1 MFCRQI
7 QLIRQ
12 TVLGMLKKT
21 GYLSAEKGEAK
32 ITQSSLREL
41 CVLRGSAIKLNS
53 DDQLYASR
61 RLA

>member
-21 GYLSAEKGEAK
+21 EHLSAEKGEAK
-32 ITQSSLREL
+32 IAQRSLREL
-41 CVLRGSAIKLNS
+41 CFLRGAAIKLNS
-53 DDQLYASR
+53 D
-61 RLA
+61 